1 MSIEEAA
8 LKHECIDSFGKAL
21 GNTKQS
27 KQINNRL
34 AFDSIMNTEL
44 QKNCVTIEYYSDK
57 KPRIYI
63 Q

>member
-44 QKNCVTIEYYSDK
+44 QKNCVTKYYSDK